1 MSILT
6 SSCSLMCPNLIFSAN
21 IQEFIAG
28 ICRGLSVFAYTYV
41 FPVCS
46 YVHYGTSFHRERKK
60 FTKIIWQV
68 NSLNFKLG
76 YVCSYNP
83 DTIPQLVL
91 AVVSLV
97 AVVNNIIVTVVLLGN
112 YSKLRILSNWR
123 QPGPSLILMLLL
135 RMMDNNFSLT
145 QP

>member
-1 MSILT
+1 MPVSILMSILT
-6 SSCSLMCPNLIFSAN
+6 SSYSLMCPNLIFSAN
-21 IQEFIAG
+21 IQEFSWNLLRTLC
-28 ICRGLSVFAYTYV
+28 ICLYTYV
-41 FPVCS
+41 FPECS
-46 YVHYGTSFHRERKK
+46 YFHYGTSFHRERKK

-112 YSKLRILSNWR
+112 YSKSAQNPQQLASTWAVINSHA
-123 QPGPSLILMLLL
+123 PASYDG
-135 RMMDNNFSLT
+135 
-145 QP
+145 

>member
-1 MSILT
+1 MPVSILMSILT
-6 SSCSLMCPNLIFSAN
+6 SRCSLMCPNLIFSAN

-28 ICRGLSVFAYTYV
+28 ICCGLSVFAYTYV
-41 FPVCS
+41 FPECS

-112 YSKLRILSNWR
+112 NSKSAQNPQQLASTWAVINSHA
-123 QPGPSLILMLLL
+123 PATYDG
-135 RMMDNNFSLT
+135 
-145 QP
+145 